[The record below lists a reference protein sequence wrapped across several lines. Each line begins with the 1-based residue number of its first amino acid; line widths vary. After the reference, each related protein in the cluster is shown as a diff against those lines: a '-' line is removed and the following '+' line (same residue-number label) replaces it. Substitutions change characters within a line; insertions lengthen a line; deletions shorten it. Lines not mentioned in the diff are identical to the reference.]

1 MLRATYGWTIRLASH
16 PKATHALGAVSFAES
31 SFFPIP
37 PDALLIPMVIA
48 ERQRAW
54 WLAFVCTVM
63 SVLGGILGYMIGA
76 LFFEELAQPVLAFYG
91 YDDEFSAFA
100 ETYNDWGVWIVLIA
114 GGLTPLPFKVVTLA
128 SGATGLNIIAFVL
141 SSVAARA
148 MRFYTV
154 AGLIY
159 WFGPT
164 VRHFIETR
172 LVLVF
177 TLGLVVLIGGVI
189 AVRVLL

>member
-31 SFFPIP
+31 WAFPIP
-37 PDALLIPMVIA
+37 PDTILIPMVIA
-48 ERQRAW
+48 DRRRAW

-63 SVLGGILGYMIGA
+63 SVLGGVLGYMIGA

-91 YDDEFSAFA
+91 YDDEFDAFA
-100 ETYNDWGVWIVLIA
+100 RTYNDWGVWIVLIA

-128 SGATGLNIIAFVL
+128 SGATGLNILAFVL
-141 SSVAARA
+141 SSIAARA

-159 WFGPT
+159 WFGPA
-164 VRHFIETR
+164 VRQFIETR

-177 TLGLVVLIGGVI
+177 TLGLVALIAGFVAMRAVL
-189 AVRVLL
+189 